1 MDRKSF
7 VILPCLAAALL
18 TAGCGQS
25 KGTSAQSQTD
35 ATAASSRNTE
45 YVASDAKG
53 IQTTTVRPT
62 SIPDY
67 LDLPAHIEPDPTT
80 VVHVFAPAGGRI
92 VEMKVRPW
100 DRVEKG
106 QTLAT
111 LESSD
116 LARAV
121 ADYHKAL
128 ADNQLKQKELAR
140 SQDLFDHHAISEREN
155 QQAQADAEQAKA
167 EVEAAREQ
175 VQVFGMDPDQAST
188 QLLVKAPRSGVVLDV
203 GAATGEFSQALAAPA
218 PLCTVADI
226 TTVWAVG
233 DIYEKD
239 LTAAKTGEEA
249 QVTLNAYPGQR
260 WTGRVSVVSDAVDP
274 ATRTLH
280 VRVILPNEDGQIKP
294 GLFGAIRLLR
304 SSAQGILVPSS
315 AVIREG
321 DSAYIFVSRGNGRF
335 VRSDVKLG
343 RAVDGTLEIVSGL
356 NAGDTIVSDGALL
369 LRPAGQD

>member
-1 MDRKSF
+1 MDRKLF
-7 VILPCLAAALL
+7 VILPCFAVALL

-25 KGTSAQSQTD
+25 KSTSAQSQTD
-35 ATAASSRNTE
+35 ATAASSSNTE

-53 IQTTTVRPT
+53 IQTITVRPV

-67 LDLPAHIEPDPTT
+67 LDLPAHVEPDPTT

-249 QVTLNAYPGQR
+249 QVTLNAYPGQH

-280 VRVILPNEDGQIKP
+280 VRVILPNADGLIKP